1 MEQIIEYA
9 VKLVFA
15 ILSVVVATY
24 VVPWLKE
31 KKLYNTIVQLVQAA
45 EKLSENIEIDKK
57 EYVIKI
63 LESKGIK
70 VNAYVD
76 ALIEACVL
84 ELDAAL
90 GNVKHK
96 ETNE

>member
-1 MEQIIEYA
+1 MEEIIGYA

-15 ILSVVVATY
+15 ILSVIVATY

-31 KKLYNTIVQLVQAA
+31 KKLYNTIMQLVQAA

-70 VNAYVD
+70 ANAYVD

-90 GNVKHK
+90 GKH
-96 ETNE
+96 E